1 MRKIFL
7 MVLSVLAAVAGGCV
21 KEDILLKDSGVEEGL
36 PVTATLKF
44 AVGQEQVI
52 TRAAQDEV
60 YENRVENMYILIF
73 DASGNRI
80 DLDGTSFFTP
90 SNGLNVREDGTPDPE
105 KGTSGVYG
113 TVSINTK
120 TAVGARIAAVANL
133 TTETTRTAYD
143 IDAADLDAVT
153 TLSGLESLVVDVSA
167 SVERGALFLMTG
179 FAYGPDGS
187 QSIDIVGNAEGSA
200 TLDCTL
206 QLRRA
211 DAKVEV
217 IVTSEKADP
226 LWTEFSFEP
235 KTWSVVNVPEKS
247 LLLPYSVAGIEGP
260 WADPDG
266 RDWDAG
272 RIVEDKAEDYFSVQ
286 DRPFEEITVSES
298 DNTKYYT
305 GGSFVFYM
313 PENRKRYKTEITETD
328 ASKAYALRD
337 DSNTSPVDGSANGK
351 PGQVYENTDFKY
363 ADDFSTYLV
372 LTGHLS
378 YIDKEKYNV
387 NADVRFIIHLG
398 YQTVNA
404 NDYDTRRNG
413 HYKYNVK
420 IRGIDN
426 IVVEVTN
433 ADGDNEARPG
443 YEGDVVYSNNTIF
456 ELDSHFDRCLLEI
469 PPDKVSDQMT
479 WGVKTEFS
487 SGIHAIGSTSF
498 DGVEDYK
505 WIKFAINKKY
515 GTGHGVYL
523 KYPGDQAY
531 RKDTDVEAA
540 SFDGKALMD
549 IDQLIRYLKHVK
561 ASDPEMSELV
571 PDNVPAGNRHV
582 CITAFVDE
590 NVYAEDPV
598 TGVTD
603 LNLWK
608 SSTDKDNRQM
618 HIIIPFSDGSGT
630 DKDIVYS
637 PDGNSSVVNSLYT
650 FTQSPVRT
658 VYNVNSTTLSKAWGL
673 ESRMEIVGSDKAGRL
688 EPGDVSLGDDQRNG
702 RANMMKWVSG
712 KRWSDIVDTEVQ
724 YGLQYGYEKAAYA
737 CMLRNRD
744 LNGDNNVDD
753 NEVRWY
759 LASIDQLV
767 DIYLGESA
775 LDEASRLYP
784 RNAADRPGGSSV
796 YWHYTS
802 SSHNSGDNEGKGAP
816 WVLWAEEG
824 ASRGSFH
831 YDDGGSPVVNG
842 SKYAYRCVRNLGVP
856 LDDVGQVPDSLIR
869 VISNNDGSYILDM
882 SNMNEKAL
890 RTNKETTPL
899 PAHNERSETNKPY
912 VRFSVTKDVYTNGD
926 ILEPINGGHTG
937 PYTDEDTRDETGYNW
952 INRHDWTFFQNP
964 ENNPCPSGYR
974 IPNQR
979 ELLIMTTRLKPEQWP
994 KYSETATYWHRTSGA
1009 WWPPSF
1015 KEEELSVTFSN
1026 LAPQIYICQTAFSMN
1041 DAGPYSDTRD
1051 GFLWGYEK
1059 NVFMLQNYRNSQ
1071 EESGYVR
1078 CVRDE

>member
-7 MVLSVLAAVAGGCV
+7 MALSVLAAVAGGCV

-90 SNGLNVREDGTPDPE
+90 SNGLNVKEDGTPDPE

-113 TVSINTK
+113 TVSIKTK

-337 DSNTSPVDGSANGK
+337 DSNTTPVDGSANGK

-398 YQTVNA
+398 YQTGKA

-469 PPDKVSDQMT
+469 SPDKVSDQMT

-498 DGVEDYK
+498 DGVEDYR

-531 RKDTDVEAA
+531 REDTDVEAA

-561 ASDPEMSELV
+561 ASDPAMSELV
-571 PDNVPAGNRHV
+571 PDNVPADNRHV

-688 EPGDVSLGDDQRNG
+688 EPGDVSPGDDQRNG
-702 RANMMKWVSG
+702 RANMMKWVRG
-712 KRWSDIVDTEVQ
+712 KKWSDIVDTEVQ

-784 RNAADRPGGSSV
+784 RNAADRPGGKSV

-802 SSHNSGDNEGKGAP
+802 SSYNSGDGAP
-816 WVLWAEEG
+816 WVLWSEEG

-831 YDDGGSPVVNG
+831 DDEGGSPVVNG
-842 SKYAYRCVRNLGVP
+842 PLYAYRCVRNLGVP
-856 LDDVGQVPDSLIR
+856 LYDVGQVPDSLIR

-912 VRFSVTKDVYTNGD
+912 VRFSVTKDAYTDGEISVSPINATSTSDYGYALTNGSSED
-926 ILEPINGGHTG
+926 RTG
-937 PYTDEDTRDETGYNW
+937 ARWANSHNW
-952 INRHDWTFFQNP
+952 NFFQNP
-964 ENNPCPSGYR
+964 LNNPCPQGYR

-979 ELLIMTTRLKPEQWP
+979 ELLILTTRLKPEQWP
-994 KYSETATYWHRTSGA
+994 YRKTINVNYYERYGIIAIERSKDINVLPVFIS
-1009 WWPPSF
+1009 
-1015 KEEELSVTFSN
+1015 
-1026 LAPQIYICQTAFSMN
+1026 QTAFSM
-1041 DAGPYSDTRD
+1041 DGVDPYSNGRD
-1051 GFLWGYEK
+1051 GFIWHGTN
-1059 NVFMLQNYRNSQ
+1059 NVFMLINETDREN
-1071 EESGYVR
+1071 ESGYVR

>member
-7 MVLSVLAAVAGGCV
+7 MALSVLAAVAGGCV
-21 KEDILLKDSGVEEGL
+21 KEDILLRDSGVEEGL

-90 SNGLNVREDGTPDPE
+90 SNGLNVREDGTPDPI

-113 TVSINTK
+113 TVSVKTK

-143 IDAADLDAVT
+143 INAAVLDTVT
-153 TLSGLESLVVDVSA
+153 TLSGLESLVVDVSP

-217 IVTSEKADP
+217 IVTSDKADP

-272 RIVEDKAEDYFSVQ
+272 RIVEDKAENYFSVQ

-313 PENRKRYKTEITETD
+313 PENRKRYKTEITEGD

-378 YIDKEKYNV
+378 YVDKEKYNV

-398 YQTVNA
+398 YQTGKA

-420 IRGIDN
+420 IRGINN

-433 ADGDNEARPG
+433 ADGDNEVRPG

-456 ELDSHFDRCLLEI
+456 DLDSHFDRCLLEI
-469 PPDKVSDQMT
+469 SPDKVLDQMT

-487 SGIHAIGSTSF
+487 SGIHAVGSTSF

-531 RKDTDVEAA
+531 REDTDVEAA

-561 ASDPEMSELV
+561 ASDPEMSDLV
-571 PDNVPAGNRHV
+571 PDNVPAGNRHI

-608 SSTDKDNRQM
+608 NSTDKDNRQM

-658 VYNVNSTTLSKAWGL
+658 VYNVNSTSLSKAWGL

-688 EPGDVSLGDDQRNG
+688 DPGDVSLGDDQRNG

-712 KRWSDIVDTEVQ
+712 KKWSEIVNTGVQ
-724 YGLQYGYEKAAYA
+724 YGLKDSYENAAYA

-802 SSHNSGDNEGKGAP
+802 SSYNSGDGAP
-816 WVLWAEEG
+816 WVLWSEEG

-831 YDDGGSPVVNG
+831 YDAGGSPIVNG
-842 SKYAYRCVRNLGVP
+842 DLYAYRCVRNLGVP

-912 VRFSVTKDVYTNGD
+912 VRFSVTKDAYTDGEISVSPINATSTSDYGYALTNGSSED
-926 ILEPINGGHTG
+926 RTG
-937 PYTDEDTRDETGYNW
+937 ARWSNSHNW
-952 INRHDWTFFQNP
+952 NFFQNP
-964 ENNPCPSGYR
+964 LNNPCPQGYR

-994 KYSETATYWHRTSGA
+994 YRKTINVNYYERYGGIFAIEQSKDINVLPVFIS
-1009 WWPPSF
+1009 
-1015 KEEELSVTFSN
+1015 
-1026 LAPQIYICQTAFSMN
+1026 QTAFSM
-1041 DAGPYSDTRD
+1041 DGVDPYSNGRD
-1051 GFLWGYEK
+1051 GFIWHGTN
-1059 NVFMLQNYRNSQ
+1059 NVFMLTNETDREN
-1071 EESGYVR
+1071 ERGYVR

>member
-7 MVLSVLAAVAGGCV
+7 MALSVLAAVAGGCV

-36 PVTATLKF
+36 PITATLKF

-52 TRAAQDEV
+52 TRAAQDKV

-90 SNGLNVREDGTPDPE
+90 SNGLNVKEDGTPDPE

-113 TVSINTK
+113 TVSIKTK

-337 DSNTSPVDGSANGK
+337 DSNTTPVDGSANGK

-398 YQTVNA
+398 YQTGKA

-498 DGVEDYK
+498 DGVEDYR

-571 PDNVPAGNRHV
+571 PDNVPADNRHV

-603 LNLWK
+603 FNLWK
-608 SSTDKDNRQM
+608 NSTDKDNRQM

-712 KRWSDIVDTEVQ
+712 KKWSDIVDTEVQ

-802 SSHNSGDNEGKGAP
+802 SSYNSGDGAP
-816 WVLWAEEG
+816 WVLWSEEG

-831 YDDGGSPVVNG
+831 YDAGGSPIVNG
-842 SKYAYRCVRNLGVP
+842 DLYAYRCVRNLGVP

-912 VRFSVTKDVYTNGD
+912 VRFSVTKDAYTDGEISVSPINATSTSDYGYALTNGSSED
-926 ILEPINGGHTG
+926 RTG
-937 PYTDEDTRDETGYNW
+937 ARWANSHNW
-952 INRHDWTFFQNP
+952 NFFQNP
-964 ENNPCPSGYR
+964 LNNPCPQGYR

-979 ELLIMTTRLKPEQWP
+979 ELLILTTRLKPEQWP
-994 KYSETATYWHRTSGA
+994 YRKTINVNYYERYGIIAIERSKDINVLPVFIS
-1009 WWPPSF
+1009 
-1015 KEEELSVTFSN
+1015 
-1026 LAPQIYICQTAFSMN
+1026 QTAFSM
-1041 DAGPYSDTRD
+1041 DGVDPYSNGRD
-1051 GFLWGYEK
+1051 GFIWHGTN
-1059 NVFMLQNYRNSQ
+1059 NVFMLINETDREN
-1071 EESGYVR
+1071 ESGYVR

>member
-7 MVLSVLAAVAGGCV
+7 MALSVLAAVAGGCV

-44 AVGQEQVI
+44 SVGQEQVI

-90 SNGLNVREDGTPDPE
+90 SNGLNVKEDGTPDPE

-113 TVSINTK
+113 TVSIKTK

-363 ADDFSTYLV
+363 ADNFSTYLV

-469 PPDKVSDQMT
+469 SPDKVSDQMT

-498 DGVEDYK
+498 DGVEDYR

-608 SSTDKDNRQM
+608 NSTDKDNRQM

-673 ESRMEIVGSDKAGRL
+673 ESRMEVVDGSDKAGRL

-712 KRWSDIVDTEVQ
+712 KKWSDIVDTEVQ

-784 RNAADRPGGSSV
+784 RNAADRPGGKSV

-802 SSHNSGDNEGKGAP
+802 SSYNSGDGAP
-816 WVLWAEEG
+816 WVLWSEEG

-856 LDDVGQVPDSLIR
+856 LDNVGQVPDSLIR

-912 VRFSVTKDVYTNGD
+912 VRFSVTKDAYTPEGGYD
-926 ILEPINGGHTG
+926 VTPIHAISGEDYFHAISSGSSEDRTG
-937 PYTDEDTRDETGYNW
+937 ARWSNSHNW
-952 INRHDWTFFQNP
+952 SFFQNSI
-964 ENNPCPSGYR
+964 NNPCPSGYR

-994 KYSETATYWHRTSGA
+994 LRQTI
-1009 WWPPSF
+1009 
-1015 KEEELSVTFSN
+1015 SV
-1026 LAPQIYICQTAFSMN
+1026 IYYEKAGPAHASKRDKNISVLPVFISQTAFSM
-1041 DAGPYSDTRD
+1041 DGVDPYSNGRD
-1051 GFLWGYEK
+1051 GFIWNGTN
-1059 NVFMLQNYRNSQ
+1059 NVFMLTNETDREN
-1071 EESGYVR
+1071 ERGYVR

>member
-7 MVLSVLAAVAGGCV
+7 MALSVLAAVAGGCV

-52 TRAAQDEV
+52 TRAAQDKV

-113 TVSINTK
+113 TVSIKTK

-153 TLSGLESLVVDVSA
+153 TLSGLESLVVDVSP

-217 IVTSEKADP
+217 IVTSDKADP

-272 RIVEDKAEDYFSVQ
+272 RIVEDKAENYFSVQ

-313 PENRKRYKTEITETD
+313 PENRKRYKTEITEGD

-378 YIDKEKYNV
+378 YVDKEKYNV

-398 YQTVNA
+398 YQTGNA

-420 IRGIDN
+420 IRGINN

-433 ADGDNEARPG
+433 ADGDNEVRPG

-456 ELDSHFDRCLLEI
+456 DLDSHFDRCLLEI
-469 PPDKVSDQMT
+469 SPDKVLDQMT

-487 SGIHAIGSTSF
+487 SGIHAVGSTSF

-531 RKDTDVEAA
+531 REDTDVEAA

-561 ASDPEMSELV
+561 ASDPEMSDLV
-571 PDNVPAGNRHV
+571 PDNVPAGNRHI

-608 SSTDKDNRQM
+608 NSTDKDNRQM

-658 VYNVNSTTLSKAWGL
+658 VYNVNSTSLSKAWGL

-688 EPGDVSLGDDQRNG
+688 DPGDVSLGDDQRNG

-712 KRWSDIVDTEVQ
+712 KKWSEIVNTGVQ
-724 YGLQYGYEKAAYA
+724 YGLKDSYENAAYA

-784 RNAADRPGGSSV
+784 RNATDRPGGRSV

-802 SSHNSGDNEGKGAP
+802 SSYNSGDGAP
-816 WVLWAEEG
+816 WVLWSEEG

-831 YDDGGSPVVNG
+831 YDAGGSPVVNG
-842 SKYAYRCVRNLGVP
+842 SLYAYRCVRNLGVP
-856 LDDVGQVPDSLIR
+856 LDNVGQVPDSLIR

-899 PAHNERSETNKPY
+899 PAHNERNETNKPY
-912 VRFSVTKDVYTNGD
+912 VRFSVTKDAYTPGGGYD
-926 ILEPINGGHTG
+926 VTPINATSGDDYFYALSNGSSEDRTG
-937 PYTDEDTRDETGYNW
+937 ARWSNSHNW
-952 INRHDWTFFQNP
+952 SFFQNSI
-964 ENNPCPSGYR
+964 NNPCPSGYR

-994 KYSETATYWHRTSGA
+994 LRQTI
-1009 WWPPSF
+1009 
-1015 KEEELSVTFSN
+1015 SVSYYEKAG
-1026 LAPQIYICQTAFSMN
+1026 LAHASKRDKNISVLPVFISQTAFSM
-1041 DAGPYSDTRD
+1041 DGITPYSNGRD
-1051 GFLWGYEK
+1051 GFIWNGTN
-1059 NVFMLQNYRNSQ
+1059 NVFMLTNETDREN
-1071 EESGYVR
+1071 ERGYVR

>member
-7 MVLSVLAAVAGGCV
+7 MALSVLAAVAGGCV

-52 TRAAQDEV
+52 TRAAQDKV

-90 SNGLNVREDGTPDPE
+90 SNGLNVKEDGTPDPI

-113 TVSINTK
+113 TVSIKTK

-153 TLSGLESLVVDVSA
+153 TLSGLESLVVDVSP

-217 IVTSEKADP
+217 IVTSDKADP

-272 RIVEDKAEDYFSVQ
+272 RIVEDKAENYFSVQ

-313 PENRKRYKTEITETD
+313 PENRKRYKTEITEGD

-378 YIDKEKYNV
+378 YVDKEKYNV

-398 YQTVNA
+398 YQTGNA

-420 IRGIDN
+420 IRGINN

-433 ADGDNEARPG
+433 ADGDNEVRPG

-456 ELDSHFDRCLLEI
+456 DLDSHFDRCLLEI
-469 PPDKVSDQMT
+469 SPDKVLDQMT

-487 SGIHAIGSTSF
+487 SGIHAVGSTSF

-531 RKDTDVEAA
+531 REDTDVEAA

-561 ASDPEMSELV
+561 ASDPEMSDLV
-571 PDNVPAGNRHV
+571 PDNVPAGNRHI

-598 TGVTD
+598 TGVAD

-608 SSTDKDNRQM
+608 NSTDKDNRQM

-658 VYNVNSTTLSKAWGL
+658 VYNVNSTSLSKAWGL

-688 EPGDVSLGDDQRNG
+688 DPGDVSLGDDQRNG

-712 KRWSDIVDTEVQ
+712 KKWSDIVDTGVQ
-724 YGLQYGYEKAAYA
+724 YGLKDSYENAAYA

-784 RNAADRPGGSSV
+784 RNAADRPGGKSV

-802 SSHNSGDNEGKGAP
+802 SSYNSGEGAP
-816 WVLWAEEG
+816 WVLWSEEG

-831 YDDGGSPVVNG
+831 YDAGGSPIVNG
-842 SKYAYRCVRNLGVP
+842 DLYAYRCVRNLGVP

-899 PAHNERSETNKPY
+899 PAHNERNETNKPY
-912 VRFSVTKDVYTNGD
+912 VRFSVTKDAYTDGEISVSPINATSASDYGYALTNGSSED
-926 ILEPINGGHTG
+926 RTG
-937 PYTDEDTRDETGYNW
+937 ARWENSHNW
-952 INRHDWTFFQNP
+952 NFFQNP
-964 ENNPCPSGYR
+964 LNNPCPQGYR

-979 ELLIMTTRLKPEQWP
+979 ELLILTTRLKPEQWP
-994 KYSETATYWHRTSGA
+994 YRKTINVSYYERSGFIA
-1009 WWPPSF
+1009 LKRSKDITVLPVFIS
-1015 KEEELSVTFSN
+1015 
-1026 LAPQIYICQTAFSMN
+1026 QTAFSM
-1041 DAGPYSDTRD
+1041 DGVDPYSNGRD
-1051 GFLWGYEK
+1051 GFIWNGTN
-1059 NVFMLQNYRNSQ
+1059 NVFMLQNKSDDTK
-1071 EESGYVR
+1071 EWGYVR